1 MDAPLQIDK
10 QNTASGMNTSA
21 ISETEEIQVPTICW

>member
-1 MDAPLQIDK
+1 MDAPLQTGL

-21 ISETEEIQVPTICW
+21 ISETEEIQGLTICW